1 MDGDALTK
9 DHEEL
14 DRHVAVLL
22 TKADGG
28 DCHDLAA
35 EWDRFEGALLR
46 HFDVEEHDLIPRFVL
61 VDPKETIVLK
71 QEHEALR
78 RDVLALGIDADLHC
92 LRAEEVQSFVAALRA
107 HAAREERVLYRWAK
121 HNVEGD
127 VWTTIG
133 RKLREARDVVT
144 HQLAELGSHTL

>member
-1 MDGDALTK
+1 MDHDALTK
-9 DHEEL
+9 DHEEM

-28 DCHDLAA
+28 DCHELAA
-35 EWDRFEGALLR
+35 EWDRFEGALLH
-46 HFDVEEHDLIPRFVL
+46 HFVVEEHELFPSFVL
-61 VDPKETIVLK
+61 LDPEETMILQ

-92 LRAEEVQSFVAALRA
+92 LHVEELRSFVADLRA

-121 HNVEGD
+121 DNVDAD
-127 VWTTIG
+127 VWATIG
-133 RKLREARDVVT
+133 KTLRGARDVVT
-144 HQLAELGSHTL
+144 HQLAELGGHTL